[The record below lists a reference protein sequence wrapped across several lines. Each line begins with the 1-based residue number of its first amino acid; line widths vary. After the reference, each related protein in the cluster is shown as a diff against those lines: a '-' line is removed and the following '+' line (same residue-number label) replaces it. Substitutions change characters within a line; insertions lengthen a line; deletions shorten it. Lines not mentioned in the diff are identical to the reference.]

1 MEGTMSWDF
10 RPLTV
15 YDAHK
20 TLIRP
25 LIKMLWRFRRKNSIK
40 IYTDFKVGNLP
51 VDFVDAQIVALGNP
65 PLKFNCQIL
74 YVTHK

>member
-15 YDAHK
+15 YDAHN

-25 LIKMLWRFRRKNSIK
+25 LMIMLWRFCQKYSFK

-51 VDFVDAQIVALGNP
+51 VDYVDAQILALGNP
-65 PLKFNCQIL
+65 PIFNC
-74 YVTHK
+74 